1 MKTPKVPKVEKPKEP
16 IDPED
21 TQTAIP
27 ARERSSMRGRSSLI
41 SAGRLVTK
49 AAGIKSSLLG

>member
-16 IDPED
+16 IDPIED
-21 TQTAIP
+21 ETIP
-27 ARERSSMRGRSSLI
+27 ARERTRNRGRSSLV

-49 AAGIKSSLLG
+49 ASGIKSSLLG